1 MTAPSFS
8 SINDANTAYS
18 QVSVV
23 SPSVNTASPQVCTV
37 SVSDNTVYTF
47 MVENPNGSNVLH
59 QDLEQ
64 IHEDDLEAMD
74 LKWQLSLL
82 SVRAKKYY
90 QKTGKKIF
98 INSNDIAGYDKSK
111 VECYNCHK
119 LGHFARECRASRSKE
134 DQFRNQ
140 DNTRKQGNKE
150 DTSKA
155 MLAID
160 GVGFDWSEMAEEQ
173 VQSNMALMAFSDSE
187 VYTDKTCSKTCLNN
201 YETLKKQYDD
211 LLAKQL
217 QTKFESATYKRGLD
231 TVEAQLVTYRKNEVL
246 FSEEV
251 VVLKRDVEFKQYEIN
266 KLKAEFE
273 KLKQAKDAID
283 FKIEKFDKASKDLDQ
298 LLGSQITDKSK
309 KGFGY
314 CAVPP
319 PHPLIYNRPNKL
331 DLSYSG
337 LDEFK
342 EPEFKGYGPEN
353 SKKESNIVKE
363 SDNSKENSD
372 NEVEPKKVKENNDAP
387 IIEDWVLDDE
397 EQDES
402 ITRPEKKTITPTAA
416 KIEKPVRKSVR
427 YAEMYRSQRPRGNQ
441 RNWNGQKSNQLGS
454 EFVMYNKA
462 YFNCG
467 SFNHVQRN
475 CTYHQKKK
483 VGKPQHDDKGF
494 VDSGCSRHMT
504 GNIAYLSDFK
514 QFDRGYVAF
523 GGGAYGG
530 KITGKGTL
538 KTANLDFE
546 DVYFVNELKFNLFSV
561 SQMCDKKNYVL
572 FTDTECLVLSP
583 NFKLPDENQILLKVP
598 RKDNMYSFDIKNIV
612 PKESLTCLVEKAT
625 LDESMLWHRR
635 LGHINFKNINK
646 LVKDNLVRGL
656 PIKHFEND
664 QTCVAC
670 LKGKQH
676 RASCKSK
683 VLNPITKPMFMLHM
697 DLFGLTFVS
706 SLMHKKYFLVVTDD
720 YSRFTLVFFLTTK
733 DETKF
738 KNNVMDDF
746 CKEKGIKR
754 EYSVARTPQQNG
766 VAERRNMTLIEAART
781 MLADSKLPT
790 TFWAEAVSTACYVQN
805 RVLVV
810 KPHNKTPYELFRG
823 FKPALS
829 FMRPFGCHVTIL
841 NTLDSLGKFDGKSDE
856 GFFVG
861 YSLSSKAFRVYNTRT
876 KRVEENLHIGFLEN
890 KPMIEGTGPK
900 WLFDIDTLTQ
910 SMNYVPVSAGTVS
923 NISAGTSEENSQEC
937 IVMPI
942 WKDTSYFD
950 SPTKNVDNG
959 EPKTTD
965 DAQKQDED
973 GLNNEN
979 AEQERFS
986 DDSSSK
992 DVNAVGQQVNTA
1004 SPDLNTGSL
1013 ELNAV
1018 GPSVSTAS
1026 PNEEDNTEEEPE
1038 VDLGNITNS
1047 YIVPT
1052 TPNTRIHKDHPIDN
1066 VIGEVQSTVQT
1077 RRSAFLYGTIEEE
1090 VYVTQPPGFKDPDHP
1105 NKVYKVVKALYG
1117 LDQAPR
1123 AWYETLANYL
1133 LSNGFNRGKIDQ
1145 TLYIKKQKGDI
1156 LLVHVYVDDII
1167 FGSTNKELCT
1177 GFEKLMKDKFQMT
1190 KILKKF
1196 NYSDV
1201 KSASTPVDLEKPLVK
1216 DRDADDVDV
1225 HLYRSMIRYLKGKP
1239 TLGLWYSRDSP
1250 FELVAYTDSD
1260 YARATLDRKST
1271 TEGYL
1276 LTKGF
1281 DAGRFQYLVSND
1293 IGTKVATVFQFFSL
1307 EALFEGRHI
1316 KRGRDTKIPR
1326 SNGPLTK
1333 VGDEAVHKELGD
1345 RMERDATTASS
1356 LEAEQDS
1363 GCGPKCQDTILG
1375 DMNAQTRFEI
1385 TSIQSI
1391 DPPLS
1396 RGYTLGSGE
1405 DIQVSAVEGDS
1416 INTSIKGFIYFFIQF
1431 HPKFAETHK
1440 VVAFLEKPEESDGFV
1455 EIIDFLKASSV
1466 SYALT
1471 IQALVDKKRVIV
1483 TESSIRRDIHLNDA
1497 EGTDCLPTA
1506 TIFEEL
1512 ARMGYEKPS
1521 QKLTF
1526 YKAFFSPQWKYFIH
1540 TITQCLSAKSTAWN
1554 EFSSS
1559 MASLIICLATNQKF
1573 NLSKYIFDA
1582 MVKHLDGGV
1591 KFLLY
1596 PRFLQVFINQQL
1608 GNMSTHKKI
1617 FVNPF
1622 HTKKVFANM
1631 KRAGKDFSGRIT
1643 PLFDTM
1649 MVQPVEE
1656 IGEDSDNPTDSTP
1669 IPIIDQPSS
1678 SSQPKKDKPSK
1689 KVQRQEAEVP
1699 QDEAEHEESV
1709 PTPSNDPQASGED
1722 SMKLTDLM
1730 VLCTK
1735 LQTQVLDLQKA
1746 KDAQAKEIAALKKR
1760 IQRLER
1766 RKISRPTGLK
1776 RLRKVGM
1783 SQRVESSEDH
1793 DSLGVPEDVSKQGR
1807 SIEDIDADVDV
1818 SLVDET
1824 QERQDDDLIFDTG
1837 VLDDVEMPVEAKV
1850 DGKDEQS
1857 TKKLDDSVIP
1867 TTNEEITL
1875 DQTLIQIKAAKP
1887 KVVTTA
1893 ATTITTTRP
1902 KDKGVVVQEP
1912 SEFSVPQE
1920 IKPSSSKDKGKG
1932 IMIEPEVPLK
1942 RKYQIALDEQ
1952 IARDIQ
1958 AKLDAELLEEQK
1970 LARKEEEEANIAL
1983 IEKHF
1988 AALRAQEKRNR
1999 PPTKAQ
2005 KRTQMSTYLKH
2016 MGGYTYKQLKGKSFD
2031 EIQLKVAERRCL
2043 EEKEQ

>member
-1 MTAPSFS
+1 MLNLCCCHCEQELVASEDSSSRRAIWVWIIAQEDLNLKFLSSLPPEWNTHVVVEQNIKKTVGTSSGGQNLAFMTAPSS
-8 SINDANTAYS
+8 SSTNDANTAYS
-18 QVSVV
+18 QVSAA
-23 SPSVNTASPQVCTV
+23 SPSVILASHK
-37 SVSDNTVYTF
+37 F
-47 MVENPNGSNVLH
+47 ALM
-59 QDLEQ
+59 
-64 IHEDDLEAMD
+64 
-74 LKWQLSLL
+74 L
-82 SVRAKKYY
+82 SVIILRGVLILYKLRTLSMGASIKSRKISFRIQTTQDKKE
-90 QKTGKKIF
+90 T
-98 INSNDIAGYDKSK
+98 N
-111 VECYNCHK
+111 
-119 LGHFARECRASRSKE
+119 RRTSR
-134 DQFRNQ
+134 QI
-140 DNTRKQGNKE
+140 
-150 DTSKA
+150 
-155 MLAID
+155 LAID
-160 GVGFDWSEMAEEQ
+160 GVGFDWSDMEEEQ
-173 VQSNMALMAFSDSE
+173 VQTNMALMAFSNSE

-201 YETLKKQYDD
+201 YETLKKHYDD
-211 LLAKQL
+211 MLAKQL

-251 VVLKRDVEFKQYEIN
+251 AVLKREVGIKQYEIN
-266 KLKAEFE
+266 TLKTEFE
-273 KLKQAKDAID
+273 KLKQEKDAFD

-298 LLGSQITDKSK
+298 LLESQITDKSK
-309 KGFGY
+309 KGLGY
-314 CAVPP
+314 SAVPP

-353 SKKESNIVKE
+353 SKKESNVVKE

-372 NEVEPKKVKENNDAP
+372 KSLVKEQ
-387 IIEDWVLDDE
+387 ESQVSDDE
-397 EQDES
+397 EQVES
-402 ITRPEKKTITPTAA
+402 MTKPVKKTVIPTAA

-462 YFNCG
+462 CFNCG
-467 SFNHVQRN
+467 SFKDAQKN

-483 VGKPQHDDKGF
+483 VVSGNNYNRVDNYYYAKTSHHRTHKNVTPRAVLLRTGLKPLSTAKSVYTAHPKPTVHCARPKTHFFKSAQSTVQRPFYKKPALTN
-494 VDSGCSRHMT
+494 RHFNHKVNT
-504 GNIAYLSDFK
+504 VRPKVVN
-514 QFDRGYVAF
+514 
-523 GGGAYGG
+523 
-530 KITGKGTL
+530 
-538 KTANLDFE
+538 TARSNRTS
-546 DVYFVNELKFNLFSV
+546 VN
-561 SQMCDKKNYVL
+561 
-572 FTDTECLVLSP
+572 
-583 NFKLPDENQILLKVP
+583 
-598 RKDNMYSFDIKNIV
+598 
-612 PKESLTCLVEKAT
+612 
-625 LDESMLWHRR
+625 
-635 LGHINFKNINK
+635 
-646 LVKDNLVRGL
+646 
-656 PIKHFEND
+656 
-664 QTCVAC
+664 
-670 LKGKQH
+670 
-676 RASCKSK
+676 
-683 VLNPITKPMFMLHM
+683 
-697 DLFGLTFVS
+697 
-706 SLMHKKYFLVVTDD
+706 
-720 YSRFTLVFFLTTK
+720 
-733 DETKF
+733 
-738 KNNVMDDF
+738 
-746 CKEKGIKR
+746 
-754 EYSVARTPQQNG
+754 
-766 VAERRNMTLIEAART
+766 AART
-781 MLADSKLPT
+781 NGFNAVKPRHVGFGELFNPIGKPNMMIKDLLTVDVKAMN
-790 TFWAEAVSTACYVQN
+790 EAVSTACYVQN

-890 KPMIEGTGPK
+890 KPMIEGTG
-900 WLFDIDTLTQ
+900 
-910 SMNYVPVSAGTVS
+910 
-923 NISAGTSEENSQEC
+923 TSEVNSQEC

-950 SPTKNVDNG
+950 SPTENVDNG
-959 EPKTTD
+959 EPKTAD

-992 DVNAVGQQVNTA
+992 DVNAVGKQVNTA
-1004 SPDLNTGSL
+1004 SLDLNTSSL

-1018 GPSVSTAS
+1018 GPSVSTPS

-1077 RRSAFLYGTIEEE
+1077 RRILNQQALLNLYLIH
-1090 VYVTQPPGFKDPDHP
+1090 PGWKQCRKNFCNSNFNKFRYWWISLMERRPLEQNGSRGIVIRNKAWLGVQSTLWVASSTKSMVCNFGKLSVEQWFKQGQELIQS
-1105 NKVYKVVKALYG
+1105 Y
-1117 LDQAPR
+1117 
-1123 AWYETLANYL
+1123 
-1133 LSNGFNRGKIDQ
+1133 F
-1145 TLYIKKQKGDI
+1145 IKKQKGDI
-1156 LLVHVYVDDII
+1156 LLVQVYVDDII

-1177 GFEKLMKDKFQMT
+1177 GFEKLMKDKFQMSSMGELT
-1190 KILKKF
+1190 FFLGLQVQQKEDGIFISQDKYVAKILKNF

-1201 KSASTPVDLEKPLVK
+1201 KSASTPIDLEKPLVK
-1216 DRDADDVDV
+1216 DGDADDIDV
-1225 HLYRSMIRYLKGKP
+1225 HLYRSMIGSLMYLTASRPDIMFAVCACARFQVTPKTSHLLAVKKIFRYLKGKP
-1239 TLGLWYSRDSP
+1239 TLYLWYSRDSP

-1260 YARATLDRKST
+1260 YAGATLDRKST
-1271 TEGYL
+1271 TGGYL

-1281 DAGRFQYLVSND
+1281 DAGRFQYLVSINTARQK
-1293 IGTKVATVFQFFSL
+1293 ITTARQMLMLLRWMGTKVANNVVKFLSL
-1307 EALFEGRHI
+1307 EALFEGRLVMRLSI
-1316 KRGRDTKIPR
+1316 R
-1326 SNGPLTK
+1326 SWVTDWK
-1333 VGDEAVHKELGD
+1333 A
-1345 RMERDATTASS
+1345 ATTASS

-1363 GCGPKCQDTILG
+1363 VNPVIYTSCIEQFWATAKV
-1375 DMNAQTRFEI
+1375 QTVNGVR
-1385 TSIQSI
+1385 Q
-1391 DPPLS
+1391 L
-1396 RGYTLGSGE
+1396 
-1405 DIQVSAVEGDS
+1405 
-1416 INTSIKGFIYFFIQF
+1416 
-1431 HPKFAETHK
+1431 
-1440 VVAFLEKPEESDGFV
+1440 
-1455 EIIDFLKASSV
+1455 
-1466 SYALT
+1466 
-1471 IQALVDKKRVIV
+1471 QALVDKKRVIV
-1483 TESSIRRDIHLNDA
+1483 TESSIRRDLHLDDA

-1656 IGEDSDNPTDSTP
+1656 MGEDSDHPTDSTP
-1669 IPIIDQPSS
+1669 IHIIDQPSS

-1689 KVQRQEAEVP
+1689 KAQRQEAEVPQDEAEVP

-1709 PTPSNDPQASGED
+1709 PTPSNDPQPSGED
-1722 SMKLTDLM
+1722 SMQLTDLM
-1730 VLCTK
+1730 ILCTK

-1766 RKISRPTGLK
+1766 RKMSRPTGLK
-1776 RLRKVGM
+1776 RLSKVGM
-1783 SQRVESSEDH
+1783 SRRVKYFEDQESLDA
-1793 DSLGVPEDVSKQGR
+1793 PEDASKQGR
-1807 SIEDIDADVDV
+1807 SIKDIDADVIV
-1818 SLVDET
+1818 LE
-1824 QERQDDDLIFDTG
+1824 DD
-1837 VLDDVEMPVEAKV
+1837 MMHVEAKV
-1850 DGKDEQS
+1850 DDEQS
-1857 TKKLDDSVIP
+1857 KKPDDSTVGEAITTASIDDSDVP
-1867 TTNEEITL
+1867 TTNEEMTL
-1875 DQTLIQIKAAKP
+1875 A

-1893 ATTITTTRP
+1893 ATTATTTRP
-1902 KDKGVVVQEP
+1902 KDRGVVPKVH
-1912 SEFSVPQE
+1912 
-1920 IKPSSSKDKGKG
+1920 
-1932 IMIEPEVPLK
+1932 LK
-1942 RKYQIALDEQ
+1942 RKDQIALDEQ

-1970 LARKEEEEANIAL
+1970 LARKQEEEANIAL
-1983 IEKHF
+1983 IESWENTQAMMEANRLLAERLQSKEREELTDGEKAKLFMELMEKRRNHF
-1988 AALRAQEKRNR
+1988 AALKAQEKRNR
-1999 PPTKAQ
+1999 PPTKA
-2005 KRTQMSTYLKH
+2005 
-2016 MGGYTYKQLKGKSFD
+2016 
-2031 EIQLKVAERRCL
+2031 
-2043 EEKEQ
+2043 